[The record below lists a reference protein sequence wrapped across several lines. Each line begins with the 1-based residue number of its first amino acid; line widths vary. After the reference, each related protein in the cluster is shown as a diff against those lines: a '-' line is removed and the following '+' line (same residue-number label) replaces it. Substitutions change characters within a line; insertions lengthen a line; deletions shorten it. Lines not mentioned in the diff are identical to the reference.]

1 MGDAW
6 EGGDMAMGTGGGQKV
21 MLLRRAM
28 EELKDEKDLIV
39 MFVDRWVGGYT
50 DKPWGQ
56 NP

>member
-39 MFVDRWVGGYT
+39 MFVDR
-50 DKPWGQ
+50 
-56 NP
+56 